1 MTKPT
6 VVTEV
11 SDALPIAPELYQQT
25 LERLELLTICL
36 ERANVHCQ
44 RELFE
49 GSETKLSLE
58 ASAEDRQDPAH
69 YSIFATY
76 CLQGRQ
82 NKEITIKVEA
92 TYRLVFRTAEPIPVG
107 FFEVFRELNLR
118 LITMPYFRELLASM
132 TGRMELPTLTIPLK
146 IFAGAEGETSDA
158 LGVCPPEP
166 AKPPR
171 KTRRSK
177 ASSGAE
183 A

>member
-1 MTKPT
+1 MKQPAA
-6 VVTEV
+6 VTEV

-36 ERANVHCQ
+36 DRADVYCQ

-49 GSETKLSLE
+49 GSETSLSLE
-58 ASAEDRQDPAH
+58 ASAEDRQDSVH

-76 CLQGRQ
+76 CLRGRQ
-82 NKEITIKVEA
+82 DQETTIKVEA
-92 TYRLVFRTAEPIPVG
+92 TYRLVFRTPGLIPSG

-146 IFAGAEGETSDA
+146 IFAGTESDPSDT
-158 LGVCPPEP
+158 LGACPPEP

-171 KTRRSK
+171 RTKPSK
-177 ASSGAE
+177 ASSKLDA
-183 A
+183 